1 MTNKELRELQLNL
14 LDILK
19 YIDSVCKE
27 NKITY
32 YLIYGTCIGAVRHN
46 GFIPWDDDLDI
57 AMPIEDYKKFC
68 KILSENN
75 NKRYFLQ
82 TRETDKNYYLDFAKV
97 RDTETT
103 LIDEYNY
110 KKRDIVLGTYIDVFP
125 LVGVPNNKLKKKV
138 QKINR
143 ALYFAADRNMI
154 NNKIIKKTFDLI
166 VKIVGKERIRRICY
180 KNMMKYSCKEC
191 DVWFSIFGEY
201 YEKDMHPKSYYG
213 KGKRVKYEDIKVP
226 VPEDYDSY
234 LKKLYGDYMKLPDES
249 KRQPSHSIKIL
260 DLKNSYT
267 KYINKKK

>member
-19 YIDSVCKE
+19 YIDRVCEE
-27 NKITY
+27 NKLSY

-57 AMPIEDYKKFC
+57 AMPYDDYKKFC
-68 KILSENN
+68 SILSKKQD
-75 NKRYFLQ
+75 KRYFLQ
-82 TRETDKNYYLDFAKV
+82 TRKTDKNYYLDFAKV

-103 LIDEYNY
+103 LIDEYNNE
-110 KKRDIVLGTYIDVFP
+110 KRDIVLGTYVDVFP
-125 LVGVPNNKLKKKV
+125 LVGVPTNKLKKKI

-143 ALYFAADRNMI
+143 ALYFSTDRNMI
-154 NNKIIKKTFDLI
+154 NNKFIKKVFDLFI
-166 VKIVGKERIRRICY
+166 KIIGKEKIREKCFN
-180 KNMMKYSCKEC
+180 NMMKYSCKDS

-201 YEKDMHPKSYYG
+201 YEKDMHPKTFYG
-213 KGKRVKYEDIKVP
+213 KSKRVKFEDMDVP
-226 VPEDYDSY
+226 IPENYDSY
-234 LKKLYGDYMKLPDES
+234 LKKLYGDYMQLPEES

-260 DLKNSYT
+260 DLKKSYT